1 MLNVLFLCTG
11 NSARSI
17 LAEMYLNQAGRGR
30 FCAYSAGSTPKGE
43 VHPLS
48 LDTLRGADIPSAGA
62 RSKSWDEF
70 AAPGAPHMHLVITV
84 CDNAAG
90 ESCPIW
96 PGAPARSHWSFP
108 DPAAAEGSEAERRAA
123 FQRIFGDIRRAIDEL
138 VALPVEDLTDA
149 ELSRYVNALGPH

>member
-1 MLNVLFLCTG
+1 M
-11 NSARSI
+11 
-17 LAEMYLNQAGRGR
+17 AEMYLNHTGHGR
-30 FCAYSAGSTPKGE
+30 FRAYSAGSKPKGE

-48 LDTLRGADIPSAGA
+48 LGTLRHADISIAGA

-70 AAPGAPHMHLVITV
+70 AAPGAPNMHLVITV

-108 DPAAAEGSEAERRAA
+108 DPAAAEGSEAERQAA
-123 FQRIFGDIRRAIDEL
+123 FRRIFGDIRRAIDEL
-138 VALPVEDLTDA
+138 IALPVEDLTDA

>member
-1 MLNVLFLCTG
+1 
-11 NSARSI
+11 
-17 LAEMYLNQAGRGR
+17 MYLNQAGRGR
-30 FCAYSAGSTPKGE
+30 LRAYSAGSKPKGE

-48 LDTLRGADIPSAGA
+48 LDTLRSADVAITGA

-90 ESCPIW
+90 ESCPVW

-123 FQRIFGDIRRAIDEL
+123 FQRIFGDIRRAIDAL
-138 VALPVEDLTDA
+138 IALPIEDLSDA
-149 ELSRYVNALGPH
+149 ELARHVTAIGPL

>member
-1 MLNVLFLCTG
+1 VLNVLFLCTG

-17 LAEMYLNQAGRGR
+17 MAEMYLNHAGRGR
-30 FCAYSAGSTPKGE
+30 FRAFSAGSKPKGE
-43 VHPLS
+43 VHLLS
-48 LDTLRGADIPSAGA
+48 LDTLREADVPIPNA

-123 FQRIFGDIRRAIDEL
+123 FRRIFSDIRKTIDEL
-138 VALPVEDLTDA
+138 LSLPVEDLTDA